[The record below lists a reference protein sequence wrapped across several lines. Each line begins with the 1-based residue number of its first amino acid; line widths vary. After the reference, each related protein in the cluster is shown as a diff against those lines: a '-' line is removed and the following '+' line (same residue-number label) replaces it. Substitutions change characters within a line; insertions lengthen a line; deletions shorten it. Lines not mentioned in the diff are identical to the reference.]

1 MGVTASSPRKL
12 DPEGIATKVIVR
24 LIEELSCVSIT
35 PDSPVWQDIVAQG
48 RRVGELRVYRGR
60 GRVQKIVT
68 CSFSVGSPAVNAQS
82 VIVLTEPSSPV
93 PHLVLDSMHVG
104 PKVSFHLDLL
114 PKRDL
119 AVSLAYL
126 DRCYVPLSEVRGD
139 LDADERFSAA
149 QLSRRLRSLLSPWN
163 VAHAVDVAD
172 LSAAQAYVDRY
183 VTHWASLLRSNASD
197 FESAPDIAS
206 RDVQHRQLL
215 FRRGVDPLWDM
226 LDRMIDREAVDLLI
240 AALSS

>member
-1 MGVTASSPRKL
+1 MGVTASSQRKL

-24 LIEELSCVSIT
+24 LIEELSCVAIT
-35 PDSPVWQDIVAQG
+35 PDSPAWQDIVSQG

-68 CSFSVGSPAVNAQS
+68 CSFSVGSPTVDGQS
-82 VIVLTEPSSPV
+82 VFVLTEPSSPV
-93 PHLVLDSMHVG
+93 PHLVLDSTHTG
-104 PKVSFHLDLL
+104 PRVSFHLDLL

-139 LDADERFSAA
+139 LDADARFSAA

-163 VAHAVDVAD
+163 VAHTVDVAD
-172 LSAAQAYVDRY
+172 LSAAQCYVDRY
-183 VTHWASLLRSNASD
+183 VTHWASLLRSDAPE
-197 FESAPDIAS
+197 FEAAPDIAW

-215 FRRGVDPLWDM
+215 FRRGVDPFWDT
-226 LDRMIDREAVDLLI
+226 LDRMLEPPAVDLLI
-240 AALSS
+240 AALSG

>member
-1 MGVTASSPRKL
+1 MSVTASSRRKL

-35 PDSPVWQDIVAQG
+35 PDSPAWQDIVSQG

-68 CSFSVGSPAVNAQS
+68 SSFAIGSPAVEGQS
-82 VIVLTEPSSPV
+82 VFVLTDPSSPV
-93 PHLVLDSMHVG
+93 PHFVLDSLQTGSRVT
-104 PKVSFHLDLL
+104 FHLDLL

-119 AVSLAYL
+119 AVSLPYL
-126 DRCYVPLSEVRGD
+126 DRCYVPLSEVRAD
-139 LDADERFSAA
+139 LDADARFAAA

-163 VAHAVDVAD
+163 VAHTVDVND
-172 LSAAQAYVDRY
+172 LAVAQAFVDRY
-183 VTHWASLLRSNASD
+183 VTHWASLLRGD
-197 FESAPDIAS
+197 GKEFESAPEIAW

-215 FRRGVDPLWDM
+215 FRRGVDPLWDVLDGL
-226 LDRMIDREAVDLLI
+226 LDRAAVDLMI
-240 AALSS
+240 SALSD